1 MKANDI
7 IETCQRLLLDFYK
20 ITPIDISDLCFVMN
34 TNHLKTIAEHYD
46 YYFPKDKIIQT
57 KMFGH
62 DVIHNEYVPM
72 YEIYLGFKKQI
83 PQL

>member
-1 MKANDI
+1 MKANNI

-46 YYFPKDKIIQT
+46 YDFPKDKIIQT